1 MSHFVRF
8 CTYTCHIVCD
18 SRYFADSR
26 QTKAIDDIASSIA
39 FHIFP
44 HIRTLSSPFRP
55 GRSLRSGL
63 QFWPRFTFR
72 LRRHETISHFQRRR
86 QVRML
91 PYCALAGN
99 RISQGENR
107 NARKL
112 VLIDCESAQRRRRQ
126 LGNRLVVDAD
136 DADVAGHNHTNRVE
150 RLQHADRD
158 DVRRNNNCVRQC
170 AVVVTDKLLPSLR
183 PFSTVNKPSEYTSP
197 RRSRP

>member
-1 MSHFVRF
+1 
-8 CTYTCHIVCD
+8 
-18 SRYFADSR
+18 
-26 QTKAIDDIASSIA
+26 
-39 FHIFP
+39 
-44 HIRTLSSPFRP
+44 
-55 GRSLRSGL
+55 
-63 QFWPRFTFR
+63 
-72 LRRHETISHFQRRR
+72 
-86 QVRML
+86 ML

-170 AVVVTDKLLPSLR
+170 AVVVTDKLLPQLATILHGEQAVRIHQSTQVETITAHFTPKICGTPLFVHLIKIRQPPLAADESDTLHASLR
-183 PFSTVNKPSEYTSP
+183 TCFDRVIHGLL
-197 RRSRP
+197 